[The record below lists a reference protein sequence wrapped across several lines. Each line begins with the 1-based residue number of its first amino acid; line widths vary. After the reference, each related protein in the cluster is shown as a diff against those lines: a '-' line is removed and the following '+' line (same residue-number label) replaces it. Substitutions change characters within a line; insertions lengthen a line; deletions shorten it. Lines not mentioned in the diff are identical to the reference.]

1 MRYAD
6 RVVGTKIGFAY
17 ESSGH
22 FDACAHLRR
31 QAERD
36 AAEVRALAG
45 EHHVGQAIGF
55 SRGARALVGALAEDP
70 GMFQRIVLV
79 IPPGGTAAGK
89 YSAWLKSLPSSGR
102 SELSTAVLVVGN
114 RGDRGHPVRVA
125 QEWAEQLGAHLE
137 LLPSRAVYTD
147 AERVQ
152 NLLAGFLN

>member
-6 RVVGTKIGFAY
+6 RVAGTKIGFAY
-17 ESSGH
+17 EGSGY

-36 AAEVRALAG
+36 AAEVRALAD
-45 EHHVGQAIGF
+45 EHHAGQAIGF
-55 SRGARALVGALAEDP
+55 SRGARAIVGALAEDP

-89 YSAWLKSLPSSGR
+89 YSAWLESLPSAVRG
-102 SELSTAVLVVGN
+102 ELGTAALVVGN
-114 RGDRGHPVRVA
+114 SGDRGHPVRVA

-137 LLPSRAVYTD
+137 LLPSRAVHRD
-147 AERVQ
+147 VERVQ
-152 NLLAGFLN
+152 NLIADFLN